1 MSFLARF
8 ASLRAFLAAFSSG
21 VLTFLAGGRISASS
35 RFVFFGA
42 FRGLVVLLRSAPRGA
57 AVELEAGS
65 ACWPDLEWGPVL
77 PPRASPPRSRRDRA
91 RRRRTATFDAPLL
104 VHRIERGARRAG
116 ASPGDLGAIV
126 STRQMRDPSLF
137 RAAGGRIFAIWGRF
151 GHAFAAR
158 VRVVLVDLYRMTYL
172 CVIQM
177 PIALIYLNISRK

>member
-1 MSFLARF
+1 MNMPEMAPNRGKTHRFLPFFARV
-8 ASLRAFLAAFSSG
+8 R
-21 VLTFLAGGRISASS
+21 
-35 RFVFFGA
+35 
-42 FRGLVVLLRSAPRGA
+42 
-57 AVELEAGS
+57 
-65 ACWPDLEWGPVL
+65 L
-77 PPRASPPRSRRDRA
+77 PP
-91 RRRRTATFDAPLL
+91 AP
-104 VHRIERGARRAG
+104 AFAG

-177 PIALIYLNISRK
+177 PIVSRTGCVRAGAERRDRDRCHQGGVAHEPMASQPGGRTHQQSAKLWLAHKDPRWWVRRLRQWSSTVV

>member
-1 MSFLARF
+1 MKKNELFRWHPANLKVRMFVNMPEMAPDRGKIHRYF
-8 ASLRAFLAAFSSG
+8 PL
-21 VLTFLAGGRISASS
+21 VS
-35 RFVFFGA
+35 RV
-42 FRGLVVLLRSAPRGA
+42 R
-57 AVELEAGS
+57 
-65 ACWPDLEWGPVL
+65 L
-77 PPRASPPRSRRDRA
+77 PP
-91 RRRRTATFDAPLL
+91 AP
-104 VHRIERGARRAG
+104 AFAG
-116 ASPGDLGAIV
+116 ASPGGLGAIV

>member
-1 MSFLARF
+1 MFVNMPEMAPNRGKTHRFLPFFARV
-8 ASLRAFLAAFSSG
+8 R
-21 VLTFLAGGRISASS
+21 
-35 RFVFFGA
+35 
-42 FRGLVVLLRSAPRGA
+42 
-57 AVELEAGS
+57 
-65 ACWPDLEWGPVL
+65 L
-77 PPRASPPRSRRDRA
+77 PP
-91 RRRRTATFDAPLL
+91 AP
-104 VHRIERGARRAG
+104 AFAG